1 MPQIYILPDGRAVT
15 VPDNATEEDI
25 LRSAGY
31 GGLVEEAAPAPAAAP
46 SGGGF
51 KSDFWDDL
59 QRGAGSAM
67 AGIGSALRDVYE
79 PAGKWLEETGTEIVR
94 NNPADYASLSDVKG
108 LGDLFGFGLER
119 ITEMA
124 PQLVGAGAVSA
135 LGTPAAGLGVLAG
148 TTGLTTYGE
157 SRAAQREAGVEDKT
171 RAALTALPAA
181 ALDVFGVGRVVPG
194 AGRFLGEVFEG
205 GLRGAGKAA
214 ARVGAE
220 EAGTEVLQTG
230 LQRFGGYQ
238 DLTSPEAIEEYKFA
252 ALAGGLAGGA
262 LGGGRGFF
270 GGAEPVGEPGVPPPS
285 PALREEGPLI
295 PPEAPEGIA
304 EAPAIRTI
312 ELPSFTEEGGEE
324 TVALSVLSA
333 PDEGGNVWVRTPE
346 GRVTSMPEPFLRRMA
361 GEPMPETALAPV
373 VEEPAPAPGEA
384 PGTFRTTTEI
394 NGVPVT
400 VIGETPSLK
409 VPEPEPAPTP
419 EAVPL
424 PESAPID
431 ILPPEPVPA
440 ATMAPEPAPAEPSP
454 VPPLSVESTPEAAA
468 PEVLPLPE
476 AAPIDVTPEAP
487 EVAPVET
494 PAPEQ
499 YVFTP
504 EKAQEVGSYD
514 PTLAKDLVGKT
525 VSGGAAALAQRT
537 KSPFYRQ
544 MANRVAGVASAM
556 ESAGIRMP
564 IGITNVPGGR
574 GLASE
579 GTMKAASAR
588 YTGGVTNLLP
598 PLKAGPYTAF
608 EVGMKGKPTST
619 VPRGANERTLL
630 HEMLHSVTTG
640 AQRMADK
647 FPAGSRMG
655 AALKDIKKLHGTV
668 KAGVKDIKSGK
679 LQVSDDVRASLARLE
694 NTNAFLNEREL
705 LAWGMTDYDMQNIL
719 KAIPTKKGNA
729 FTEFVETIAKMLG
742 VGPQDYNAL
751 RNLIELTEAV
761 IPTDV
766 ATQQEMIGVV
776 TGKIGEEAAPVV
788 EPETKAVT
796 DEMRAAEWS
805 EKRLD
810 NYLRDYGYS
819 MDSGRTKG
827 LAVSM
832 TPDEFL
838 DLTTSDPKHKAE
850 IIEEAGSLDE
860 NRLRGEPTSIFL
872 SVESDNNGLRVIG
885 HEGRHRMAAL
895 KAAGI
900 TDAPV
905 ILKFENGK
913 TRSPEESVFLHPQDF
928 GQGRNGRKTQIAFN
942 AVPVSY
948 DYKDQLR
955 GMMREYTQPVM
966 DYEQAAPETTGPAPV
981 EDEAGRPVIQYSL
994 GDETRGDRYRR
1005 IWVDKMRRLGFVEE
1019 AIQQSLGRPLSRAE
1033 RPSEKAALFEGRADT
1048 RLKELE
1054 QDHINKII
1062 EILKAEKIQPNE
1074 ADIFLLA
1081 RAAPDRNAKIAER
1094 NPDMPDGGS
1103 GMTNAMAQQVML
1115 DITRRGD
1122 MPRMLRLAEAV
1133 DAMTKATRERMVE
1146 YGLISR
1152 RQAEELERAE
1162 PYYIPLKGNSVEGDL
1177 STSGDETFNA
1187 PGTGRG
1193 FSVTRKE
1200 YLAAKGRMS
1209 MPFSPLATAMND
1221 AQDVIVR
1228 GERNRVGQSFLND
1241 IAKKYDSNAWQV
1253 FTDENPDMT
1262 VQYVQKDNKVRA
1274 VPVNMA
1280 ANAKQYFVVK
1290 ENGKPYYIKINDPIL
1305 MRALTNGS
1313 TEQFSAVNKF
1323 LGNTIGK
1330 VTRALS
1336 QLHTTLN
1343 PEFVV
1348 PNILRDV
1355 EAAVFN
1361 LAAEQDAVDGR
1372 LAGQK
1377 IIKGVLKDIKSW
1389 DNLKRLYKATFNHE
1403 ATTAEQKQIS
1413 ALFQQAKED
1422 GAFTGWILYST
1433 PEEQMARIKDELDRV
1448 SATGKQKLWYS
1459 TRDGAKRII
1468 ERIQDLN
1475 SVAENVTRF
1484 SVYKNALEAF
1494 TASGMSETDARDQAA
1509 NMARNVTVDFNRKG
1523 EAGPTANAIYA
1534 FFNASVQGNVQ
1545 LLRSLYT
1552 ARTPDGKRTR
1562 AQKMAMGLLGL
1573 GLLMTMVNRG
1583 MSEEDEDGMLFYDK
1597 IPDWE
1602 KERNMVLMLPDGKEY
1617 LKIPMPYGYSIFH
1630 NIGSMISDMAYGNK
1644 TPADAAVGLFSG
1656 LVNNFS
1662 PVPVSGQSLKG
1673 VAASMVPTAMRPF
1686 ADLAI
1691 NENFFGSPIYN
1702 EPFDENQA
1710 QSSVSRFSTPE
1721 GYKAVV
1727 EFLNEATGGKGRVAG
1742 AVDLPAESL
1751 EYLMNY
1757 YVGGAGKFLGK
1768 LMDWGKK
1775 LGTGEE
1781 ITARDVPLFNK
1792 VLGEPNNQNDL
1803 GLYYDRINEISPV
1816 ERQLRNSFGQERRD
1830 LMEKFPV
1837 ETDPRV
1843 IASMKQAK
1851 QQLKEANQVKRNLL
1865 DRDMDDAVRQ
1875 ERLDKLNERIHNI
1888 YLRFNETYNQAKD
1901 REDGSVRRYK
1911 DGGVIRSGN
1920 IDLHKRP
1927 IVRNPD
1933 GSISTVRSIT
1943 VGFDDGVYVLPT
1955 VVGDKV
1961 VSNDEAIDH
1970 FRKTG
1975 QHLGVFKTQRQAD
1988 EYAQRLHAE
1997 QEKEYVKEREE

>member
-1 MPQIYILPDGRAVT
+1 MPQIYILPNGRAIT

-25 LRSAGY
+25 LRSSGF
-31 GGLVEEAAPAPAAAP
+31 GGFVEEAAPAPAATP
-46 SGGGF
+46 SGDGF

-67 AGIGSALRDVYE
+67 AGLGSALRDVYE
-79 PAGKWLEETGTEIVR
+79 PAGRWLEETGTEIVR
-94 NNPADYASLSDVKG
+94 NNPADYASLSDIKG

-124 PQLVGAGAVSA
+124 PQLGGAAAASV

-230 LQRFGGYQ
+230 LQRFGGYE

-252 ALAGGLAGGA
+252 ALSGGLAGGA

-270 GGAEPVGEPGVPPPS
+270 GGAEPAGEPGAPPLP
-285 PALREEGPLI
+285 PAALREEMPLI
-295 PPEAPEGIA
+295 PPEAPAGIA
-304 EAPAIRTI
+304 EAPALRTI
-312 ELPSFTEEGGEE
+312 ELPSFTEAGGEE
-324 TVALSVLSA
+324 TVALSVLSE

-346 GRVTSMPEPFLRRMA
+346 GRVTSMPEPFLRSMA
-361 GEPMPETALAPV
+361 GEAIPETALAPI
-373 VEEPAPAPGEA
+373 VEEPTPEMGEA
-384 PGTFRTTTEI
+384 PGTFKTVTEI

-400 VIGETPSLK
+400 VIGETPTLK
-409 VPEPEPAPTP
+409 AP
-419 EAVPL
+419 EAAPL
-424 PESAPID
+424 AEEAPID
-431 ILPPEPVPA
+431 VLPPEPVPA
-440 ATMAPEPAPAEPSP
+440 
-454 VPPLSVESTPEAAA
+454 VEITPEALPSPTPETAVPLAA
-468 PEVLPLPE
+468 EGVPEAPTPEALPLPE
-476 AAPIDVTPEAP
+476 AAPIDVTPEVP
-487 EVAPVET
+487 EVAPVEG
-494 PAPEQ
+494 PAAVAEAPEQ
-499 YVFTP
+499 YTFTP
-504 EKAQEVGSYD
+504 EKAQEVSSYD
-514 PTLAKDLVGKT
+514 PTLAKALIGKT
-525 VSGGAAALAQRT
+525 VSGGAEVLAQRT

-544 MANRVAGVASAM
+544 MANRVAGVARAM
-556 ESAGIRMP
+556 EGAGIRMP
-564 IGITNVPGGR
+564 IGITNVPGGQ
-574 GLASE
+574 GMASE
-579 GTMKAASAR
+579 GTMRAAR
-588 YTGGVTNLLP
+588 RPNTGGVTNILP
-598 PLKAGPYTAF
+598 PLEGGPYTAF
-608 EVGMKGKPTST
+608 EVGMKGKPTGT
-619 VPRGANERTLL
+619 VPRGANEQTLL

-647 FPAGSRMG
+647 FPSDSRMG
-655 AALKDIKKLHGTV
+655 QALKDIKKLHGKV
-668 KAGVKDIKSGK
+668 LDGVRDIKSGK
-679 LQVSDDVRASLARLE
+679 LEVSEDVHASLSRLE
-694 NTNAFLNEREL
+694 RTNAFLNEREL
-705 LAWGMTDYDMQNIL
+705 LAWGMTDYDMQNVL
-719 KAIPTKKGNA
+719 KAIPTKQGNA
-729 FTEFVETIAKMLG
+729 FTEFVAAVAKMLG
-742 VGPQDYNAL
+742 VGPKDYNAL
-751 RNLIELTEAV
+751 RELIELTEVA

-766 ATQQEMIGVV
+766 AAQQEMIGVV
-776 TGKIGEEAAPVV
+776 TGKIGEEAAPVI
-788 EPETKAVT
+788 EPEAKAVT
-796 DEMRAAEWS
+796 DAEAASQTETPEFKAWFGDSKVVDADGKPLVVFHGTQGGDFNIFKPGSWFSDNPS
-805 EKRLD
+805 ESSAYTFAGDVFKRDKASGKYRIASGAKFAGKRVPLSGILADVQSPKVGGIYATDNGVYRYLGDRKWEIFYDLD
-810 NYLRDYGYS
+810 DSYDGFRYEKNNDMSVILRRGDYRQKAEELVRDYEDAVERTYPGGVGGRVYPVYLSIKNPIKLRPLEANRIARRLGMGDAEIEAKIREYEAAGY
-819 MDSGRTKG
+819 DGI
-827 LAVSM
+827 
-832 TPDEFL
+832 E
-838 DLTTSDPKHKAE
+838 TTSDEATIYPEVFAELGGIPK
-850 IIEEAGSLDE
+850 
-860 NRLRGEPTSIFL
+860 
-872 SVESDNNGLRVIG
+872 
-885 HEGRHRMAAL
+885 
-895 KAAGI
+895 
-900 TDAPV
+900 
-905 ILKFENGK
+905 
-913 TRSPEESVFLHPQDF
+913 QW
-928 GQGRNGRKTQIAFN
+928 IAFR
-942 AVPVSY
+942 P
-948 DYKDQLR
+948 
-955 GMMREYTQPVM
+955 
-966 DYEQAAPETTGPAPV
+966 EQIKSATGNVGTFDPNRPEIDMEATGPSPA

-1019 AIQQSLGRPLSRAE
+1019 AIQKSLGRPLSRAE

-1062 EILKAEKIQPNE
+1062 EVLKKENIPPEK
-1074 ADIFLLA
+1074 ADLFLLA
-1081 RAAPDRNAKIAER
+1081 RAAPARNAKIAKR

-1103 GMTNAMAQQVML
+1103 GMTNDVAQQIML
-1115 DITRRGD
+1115 DTTLAGD
-1122 MPRMLRLAEAV
+1122 MPKMLRLASAV
-1133 DAMTKATRERMVE
+1133 DAMTKATRNRMVE
-1146 YGLISR
+1146 YGLISKK
-1152 RQAEELERAE
+1152 QAEALEREE
-1162 PYYIPLKGNSVEGDL
+1162 PYYVPLKGNSVDGDI
-1177 STSGDETFNA
+1177 STMGDETFNA

-1253 FTDENPDMT
+1253 FTDEKPDMT

-1348 PNILRDV
+1348 PNVLRDV

-1433 PEEQMARIKDELDRV
+1433 PEEQMAKIKDELDRV
-1448 SATGKQKLWYS
+1448 SATGKKKLWYS
-1459 TRDGAKRII
+1459 TRDGAKRVI

-1494 TASGMSETDARDQAA
+1494 TASGMSEADARDQAA

-1630 NIGSMISDMAYGNK
+1630 NIGSMISDMVYGNK

-1662 PVPVSGQSLKG
+1662 PVPISGQSLKG

-1888 YLRFNETYNQAKD
+1888 YLKFNDTYNQAK
-1901 REDGSVRRYK
+1901 
-1911 DGGVIRSGN
+1911 
-1920 IDLHKRP
+1920 
-1927 IVRNPD
+1927 
-1933 GSISTVRSIT
+1933 
-1943 VGFDDGVYVLPT
+1943 
-1955 VVGDKV
+1955 
-1961 VSNDEAIDH
+1961 
-1970 FRKTG
+1970 
-1975 QHLGVFKTQRQAD
+1975 
-1988 EYAQRLHAE
+1988 
-1997 QEKEYVKEREE
+1997 EREE

>member
-1 MPQIYILPDGRAVT
+1 MARRRPVFVAQPRPLNPIEFDEYAVPKPAVRADKT
-15 VPDNATEEDI
+15 QSDI
-25 LRSAGY
+25 L
-31 GGLVEEAAPAPAAAP
+31 
-46 SGGGF
+46 
-51 KSDFWDDL
+51 DDV
-59 QRGAGSAM
+59 QRGAGSAI
-67 AGIGSALRDVYE
+67 AGLGSALRDVYE

-94 NNPADYASLSDVKG
+94 NNPADYANLSDIKG
-108 LGDLFGFGLER
+108 LGDLFGFGVER
-119 ITEMA
+119 IAEMA
-124 PQLVGAGAVSA
+124 PQLVGAGAASV
-135 LGTPAAGLGVLAG
+135 LGTPAAGLAVMAG
-148 TTGLTTYGE
+148 TTGATTYGE
-157 SRAAQREAGVEDKT
+157 ARAAQREAGVEDKT
-171 RAALTALPAA
+171 RAALAALPAA

-238 DLTSPEAIEEYKFA
+238 ELTSPEAVEEYKFA

-262 LGGGRGFF
+262 LGGGRGYF
-270 GGAEPVGEPGVPPPS
+270 GGAEPAAEPGALPPQ
-285 PALREEGPLI
+285 PAFREAGPLI
-295 PPEAPEGIA
+295 PPEAPAGIA

-324 TVALSVLSA
+324 TVALSVLSE

-361 GEPMPETALAPV
+361 GEPMPEPMPETALAPV
-373 VEEPAPAPGEA
+373 VEEPTPAMGEA

-400 VIGETPSLK
+400 VVGETPTLQT
-409 VPEPEPAPTP
+409 PEAEPAP
-419 EAVPL
+419 EQAPL
-424 PESAPID
+424 D
-431 ILPPEPVPA
+431 ILPPEPVPV
-440 ATMAPEPAPAEPSP
+440 TEIAPEAPPAPST
-454 VPPLSVESTPEAAA
+454 VPPLSVEGVPEAPA

-487 EVAPVET
+487 EVAPVEG
-494 PAPEQ
+494 PAAVAEAPEQ
-499 YVFTP
+499 YIFTP
-504 EKAQEVGSYD
+504 EKAQEVSSYD
-514 PTLAKDLVGKT
+514 PTLAKDLIGKT
-525 VSGGAAALAQRT
+525 VSGGAEVLAQRT

-544 MANRVAGVASAM
+544 MANRVAGVARAM
-556 ESAGIRMP
+556 EGAGIRMP
-564 IGITNVPGGR
+564 IGITNVPGGQ
-574 GLASE
+574 GMASE
-579 GTMKAASAR
+579 GTMRAAR
-588 YTGGVTNLLP
+588 RPNTGGVTNLLP
-598 PLKAGPYTAF
+598 PLEGGPYTAF
-608 EVGMKGKPTST
+608 EVGMKGKPTKT
-619 VPRGANERTLL
+619 VPRGANEQTLL

-647 FPAGSRMG
+647 FPSNSRMG
-655 AALKDIKKLHGTV
+655 QALKDIKKLHGKV
-668 KAGVKDIKSGK
+668 LDGVRDIKTGK
-679 LQVSDDVRASLARLE
+679 IKVGDDVKMSILRLE

-705 LAWGMTDYDMQNIL
+705 LAWGMTDYDMQNVL
-719 KAIPTKKGNA
+719 KAIPTKQGNA
-729 FTEFVETIAKMLG
+729 FTEFVAAVAKMLG
-742 VGPQDYNAL
+742 VGPKDYNAL
-751 RNLIELTEAV
+751 RELIELTEVA

-766 ATQQEMIGVV
+766 AAQQEMIGVV
-776 TGKIGEEAAPVV
+776 TGKIGEEAAPIV
-788 EPETKAVT
+788 EPEVETVQDVSEEQVPTPETAPEV
-796 DEMRAAEWS
+796 EAE
-805 EKRLD
+805 
-810 NYLRDYGYS
+810 
-819 MDSGRTKG
+819 
-827 LAVSM
+827 
-832 TPDEFL
+832 
-838 DLTTSDPKHKAE
+838 AE
-850 IIEEAGSLDE
+850 
-860 NRLRGEPTSIFL
+860 T
-872 SVESDNNGLRVIG
+872 
-885 HEGRHRMAAL
+885 
-895 KAAGI
+895 
-900 TDAPV
+900 
-905 ILKFENGK
+905 
-913 TRSPEESVFLHPQDF
+913 
-928 GQGRNGRKTQIAFN
+928 
-942 AVPVSY
+942 
-948 DYKDQLR
+948 
-955 GMMREYTQPVM
+955 
-966 DYEQAAPETTGPAPV
+966 AAPSPA

-1019 AIQQSLGRPLSRAE
+1019 AIQKSLGRPLSRAE
-1033 RPSEKAALFEGRADT
+1033 RTSEKAALFEGRADT

-1062 EILKAEKIQPNE
+1062 EVLKKENIPPEK
-1074 ADIFLLA
+1074 ADLFLLA
-1081 RAAPDRNAKIAER
+1081 RAAPARNAKIAKR

-1103 GMTNAMAQQVML
+1103 GMTNDVAQQIML
-1115 DITRRGD
+1115 DTTLAGD
-1122 MPRMLRLAEAV
+1122 MPKMLRMAAAV
-1133 DAMTKATRERMVE
+1133 DAMTKATRDRMVE
-1146 YGLISR
+1146 YGLISKK
-1152 RQAEELERAE
+1152 QAEALEREE
-1162 PYYIPLKGNSVEGDL
+1162 PYYVPLKGNSVDGDI
-1177 STSGDETFNA
+1177 STMGDETFNA

-1253 FTDENPDMT
+1253 FTDEKPDMT

-1313 TEQFSAVNKF
+1313 TEQFSAINKF

-1433 PEEQMARIKDELDRV
+1433 PEEQMAKIKDELDRV
-1448 SATGKQKLWYS
+1448 SATGKKKLWYS
-1459 TRDGAKRII
+1459 TRDGAKRVI

-1494 TASGMSETDARDQAA
+1494 TASGMSEADARDQAA

-1523 EAGPTANAIYA
+1523 EAGPTANAFYA

-1602 KERNMVLMLPDGKEY
+1602 KERNMVLMLPGGKEY

-1843 IASMKQAK
+1843 IAGMKQAK

-1888 YLRFNETYNQAKD
+1888 YLKFNDTYNKA
-1901 REDGSVRRYK
+1901 
-1911 DGGVIRSGN
+1911 
-1920 IDLHKRP
+1920 
-1927 IVRNPD
+1927 
-1933 GSISTVRSIT
+1933 
-1943 VGFDDGVYVLPT
+1943 
-1955 VVGDKV
+1955 
-1961 VSNDEAIDH
+1961 
-1970 FRKTG
+1970 
-1975 QHLGVFKTQRQAD
+1975 
-1988 EYAQRLHAE
+1988 
-1997 QEKEYVKEREE
+1997 KEREG

>member
-1 MPQIYILPDGRAVT
+1 MSQIYILPDGRAIT
-15 VPDNATEEDI
+15 VPDNATEADI

-31 GGLVEEAAPAPAAAP
+31 GGFVEEAATAPAAAP
-46 SGGGF
+46 SGGGSQ
-51 KSDFWDDL
+51 SDFWDDL
-59 QRGAGSAM
+59 QRGTGSAM

-79 PAGKWLEETGTEIVR
+79 PAGKWLEDTGNEIVR
-94 NNPADYASLSDVKG
+94 NNPADYAQLSDVKG
-108 LGDLFGFGLER
+108 LGDLFGFGVER

-124 PQLVGAGAVSA
+124 PQLVGAGVASVF
-135 LGTPAAGLGVLAG
+135 GTPAAGLGVMGA
-148 TTGLTTYGE
+148 TTGLTSYGE
-157 SRAAQREAGVEDKT
+157 SRSAQREAGIEDKT

-205 GLRGAGKAA
+205 GLRSAGKAA

-230 LQRFGGYQ
+230 LQRLGGYQ
-238 DLTSPEAIEEYKFA
+238 ELTSPEALEEYKFA

-270 GGAEPVGEPGVPPPS
+270 GGAEPTGEPGSPPPP
-285 PALREEGPLI
+285 PAAFREEVPLI
-295 PPEAPEGIA
+295 PPEAPAGIA

-312 ELPSFTEEGGEE
+312 ELPSFTEAGGEE
-324 TVALSVLSA
+324 TVALSVLSE

-346 GRVTSMPEPFLRRMA
+346 GRVTSMPEPFLRSMA
-361 GEPMPETALAPV
+361 GEAIPETALAPV
-373 VEEPAPAPGEA
+373 VEEPTPEMGEA
-384 PGTFRTTTEI
+384 PGTFKTVTEI
-394 NGVPVT
+394 NGVPVA
-400 VIGETPSLK
+400 VIGETPTLK
-409 VPEPEPAPTP
+409 AP
-419 EAVPL
+419 EAAPL
-424 PESAPID
+424 AEEAPID
-431 ILPPEPVPA
+431 VLPPEPVPA
-440 ATMAPEPAPAEPSP
+440 
-454 VPPLSVESTPEAAA
+454 VEITPEALPSPTPETAVPLAA
-468 PEVLPLPE
+468 EGVPEAPTPEALPLPE
-476 AAPIDVTPEAP
+476 AAPIDVTPEVP
-487 EVAPVET
+487 EVAPVEGLAAVAE
-494 PAPEQ
+494 APEQ
-499 YVFTP
+499 YTFTP
-504 EKAQEVGSYD
+504 EKAQEVSSYD
-514 PTLAKDLVGKT
+514 PTLAKALIGKT
-525 VSGGAAALAQRT
+525 VSGGAEVLAQRT

-544 MANRVAGVASAM
+544 MANRVAGVARAM
-556 ESAGIRMP
+556 EGAGIRMP

-579 GTMKAASAR
+579 GTIQAASR
-588 YTGGVTNLLP
+588 PSTGGVTNILP
-598 PLKAGPYTAF
+598 PLAGGPYTAF
-608 EVGMKGKPTST
+608 EVGMKGKPTGT
-619 VPRGANERTLL
+619 VPRGANEQTLL

-647 FPAGSRMG
+647 FPSDSRMG
-655 AALKDIKKLHGTV
+655 QALKDIKKLHGKV
-668 KAGVKDIKSGK
+668 LDGVRDIKSGK
-679 LQVSDDVRASLARLE
+679 LEVSEDVRTSLARLE
-694 NTNAFLNEREL
+694 NTNAFKNEREL
-705 LAWGMTDYDMQNIL
+705 LAWGMTDYDMQNVL

-729 FTEFVETIAKMLG
+729 FTEFVAAVAKMLG
-742 VGPQDYNAL
+742 VGPKDYNAL
-751 RNLIELTEAV
+751 RELIELTEAV
-761 IPTDV
+761 IPTD
-766 ATQQEMIGVV
+766 AAAQQEMIGVV
-776 TGKIGEEAAPVV
+776 TGKIGEEAAPIFEPALEDSEAEFIPNPLPNDVDAWTALHVGKTQKENAKLVERRKKAEREAVEVELPISSLIGIEDKIGRRALQNPSTELPYVEKGNGNYYIVDGNHRVV
-788 EPETKAVT
+788 AAYLNGAETIRVKLGDLDAASEPEAVT
-796 DEMRAAEWS
+796 D
-805 EKRLD
+805 
-810 NYLRDYGYS
+810 
-819 MDSGRTKG
+819 T
-827 LAVSM
+827 
-832 TPDEFL
+832 
-838 DLTTSDPKHKAE
+838 
-850 IIEEAGSLDE
+850 
-860 NRLRGEPTSIFL
+860 
-872 SVESDNNGLRVIG
+872 
-885 HEGRHRMAAL
+885 
-895 KAAGI
+895 
-900 TDAPV
+900 
-905 ILKFENGK
+905 
-913 TRSPEESVFLHPQDF
+913 
-928 GQGRNGRKTQIAFN
+928 
-942 AVPVSY
+942 
-948 DYKDQLR
+948 
-955 GMMREYTQPVM
+955 
-966 DYEQAAPETTGPAPV
+966 ETTGPSPA
-981 EDEAGRPVIQYSL
+981 EDEAGRPVVQYSL

-1019 AIQQSLGRPLSRAE
+1019 AIQKSLGRPLSRAE

-1062 EILKAEKIQPNE
+1062 EVLKKENIPPEK
-1074 ADIFLLA
+1074 ADLFLLA
-1081 RAAPDRNAKIAER
+1081 RAAPARNAKIAKR

-1103 GMTNAMAQQVML
+1103 GMTNDVAQQIML
-1115 DITRRGD
+1115 DTTLAGD
-1122 MPRMLRLAEAV
+1122 MPKMLRLASAV
-1133 DAMTKATRERMVE
+1133 DAMTKATRNRMVE
-1146 YGLISR
+1146 YGLISKK
-1152 RQAEELERAE
+1152 QAEALEREE
-1162 PYYIPLKGNSVEGDL
+1162 PYYVPLKGNSVEGDL
-1177 STSGDETFNA
+1177 TTAGDETFSA
-1187 PGTGRG
+1187 PGSGRG

-1200 YLAAKGRMS
+1200 YLAAKGRVS

-1221 AQDVIVR
+1221 AQDAIVR

-1253 FTDENPDMT
+1253 FTDEKPDMT
-1262 VQYVQKDNKVRA
+1262 YQYVQKDNKVRA

-1280 ANAKQYFVVK
+1280 ANSKNYFVVK

-1403 ATTAEQKQIS
+1403 ATTEEQKQIS

-1448 SATGKQKLWYS
+1448 NATGKKKAWYA
-1459 TRDGAKRII
+1459 TRDGAKRMID
-1468 ERIQDLN
+1468 RIQDLN

-1562 AQKMAMGLLGL
+1562 AQKMAMGLLGM

-1602 KERNMVLMLPDGKEY
+1602 KERNMVLMLPGGKEY

-1662 PVPVSGQSLKG
+1662 PVPISGQSLKG

-1721 GYKAVV
+1721 GYKAIV

-1742 AVDLPAESL
+1742 AIDLPAESL

-1768 LMDWGKK
+1768 LMDWGGK
-1775 LGTGEE
+1775 LGSGED

-1803 GLYYDRINEISPV
+1803 GLYYDRINEISPI
-1816 ERQLRNSFGQERRD
+1816 ERQLRNSKGEERRD
-1830 LMEKFPV
+1830 LMDKFPV
-1837 ETDPRV
+1837 ETSPRV
-1843 IASMKQAK
+1843 IAAMKQAK
-1851 QQLKEANQVKRNLL
+1851 QQLKDANEIKRNLL
-1865 DRDMDDAVRQ
+1865 NRDMDDAERQ
-1875 ERLDKLNERIHNI
+1875 GRLDKLNERIHNI
-1888 YLRFNETYNQAKD
+1888 YLRFNDTYNQAK
-1901 REDGSVRRYK
+1901 
-1911 DGGVIRSGN
+1911 
-1920 IDLHKRP
+1920 
-1927 IVRNPD
+1927 
-1933 GSISTVRSIT
+1933 
-1943 VGFDDGVYVLPT
+1943 
-1955 VVGDKV
+1955 
-1961 VSNDEAIDH
+1961 
-1970 FRKTG
+1970 
-1975 QHLGVFKTQRQAD
+1975 
-1988 EYAQRLHAE
+1988 
-1997 QEKEYVKEREE
+1997 EREG

>member
-1 MPQIYILPDGRAVT
+1 MPQIYILPNGRAIT
-15 VPDNATEEDI
+15 VPDNATEADI
-25 LRSAGY
+25 LRSSGY
-31 GGLVEEAAPAPAAAP
+31 GGFVEEAAPAPAAAP
-46 SGGGF
+46 SGGGS

-94 NNPADYASLSDVKG
+94 NNPADYANLSDVKG

-119 ITEMA
+119 IAEMA
-124 PQLVGAGAVSA
+124 PQLGGATAASF
-135 LGTPAAGLGVLAG
+135 LGTPAAGLAVMGGA
-148 TTGLTTYGE
+148 TGLTTYGE
-157 SRAAQREAGVEDKT
+157 SRAAQREAGIEDKT

-181 ALDVFGVGRVVPG
+181 ALDVFGVGRIVPG

-214 ARVGAE
+214 LKVGAE

-230 LQRFGGYQ
+230 LQRFGGHQ
-238 DLTSPEAIEEYKFA
+238 ELTSPEALEEYKFS

-270 GGAEPVGEPGVPPPS
+270 GGAEPTGEPGAPPP
-285 PALREEGPLI
+285 PPVALREEAPLV
-295 PPEAPEGIA
+295 PPEAPVGIA
-304 EAPAIRTI
+304 EAPALRTI
-312 ELPSFTEEGGEE
+312 ELPSFNEEGGEE
-324 TVALSVLSA
+324 TVALSVLSE

-361 GEPMPETALAPV
+361 GEPVPEAALAPV
-373 VEEPAPAPGEA
+373 AEEPAPEMGED

-394 NGVPVT
+394 NGVPITVT
-400 VIGETPSLK
+400 GETPTLK
-409 VPEPEPAPTP
+409 AP
-419 EAVPL
+419 EAAPL
-424 PESAPID
+424 AEEAPID
-431 ILPPEPVPA
+431 VLPPEPVPA
-440 ATMAPEPAPAEPSP
+440 
-454 VPPLSVESTPEAAA
+454 VEITPEAPPSPA
-468 PEVLPLPE
+468 PLTAPPLAVEGVPEAPTPEALPLPE
-476 AAPIDVTPEAP
+476 AAPIDVTPEVP
-487 EVAPVET
+487 EVAPVEG
-494 PAPEQ
+494 PAAVAEAPEQ
-499 YVFTP
+499 YTFTP
-504 EKAQEVGSYD
+504 EKAQEVSSYD

-525 VSGGAAALAQRT
+525 VSGGAEVLAQRT

-544 MANRVAGVASAM
+544 MANRVAGVARAM
-556 ESAGIRMP
+556 EGAGIRMP
-564 IGITNVPGGR
+564 IGITNVPGGQ
-574 GLASE
+574 GMASE
-579 GTMKAASAR
+579 GTMRAAR
-588 YTGGVTNLLP
+588 RPNTGGVTNLLP
-598 PLKAGPYTAF
+598 PLEGGPYTAF
-608 EVGMKGKPTST
+608 EVGMKGKPTKT
-619 VPRGANERTLL
+619 VPRGANEQTLL

-647 FPAGSRMG
+647 FPSNSRMG
-655 AALKDIKKLHGTV
+655 QALKDIKKLHGKV
-668 KAGVKDIKSGK
+668 LDGVRDIKTGK
-679 LQVSDDVRASLARLE
+679 LEVSEDVRTSLTRLE
-694 NTNAFLNEREL
+694 NTNAFKNEREL
-705 LAWGMTDYDMQNIL
+705 LAWGMTDYDMQNVL

-742 VGPQDYNAL
+742 VGPKDYNAL
-751 RNLIELTEAV
+751 RDLIELTEAV

-776 TGKIGEEAAPVV
+776 TGKIGEEAAPIV
-788 EPETKAVT
+788 EPEAAAVT
-796 DEMRAAEWS
+796 DAEAVARWD
-805 EKRLD
+805 EKRLSD
-810 NYLRDYGYS
+810 YLRTYAYLDDGK
-819 MDSGRTKG
+819 RTKA

-832 TPDEFL
+832 KPDEFL
-838 DLTTSDPKHKAE
+838 NLTTMDANHKAE
-850 IIEEAGSLDE
+850 IVEEAGDLDLKK
-860 NRLRGEPTSIFL
+860 LRSEPTAITLFVSGDK
-872 SVESDNNGLRVIG
+872 DNLQVIG

-900 TDAPV
+900 DEAPV
-905 ILKFENGK
+905 VLKFENGK
-913 TRSPEESVFLHPQDF
+913 ERAPMDGVTLSPQDF
-928 GQGRNGRKTQIAFN
+928 GDGRSGRTIEFAFN
-942 AVPVSY
+942 AIPISY
-948 DYKDQLR
+948 DYADQLR
-955 GMMREYTQPVM
+955 NMMTEYGGKVALDYQTETQP
-966 DYEQAAPETTGPAPV
+966 ETAAPSPA

-1019 AIQQSLGRPLSRAE
+1019 AIQKSLGRPLSRAE
-1033 RPSEKAALFEGRADT
+1033 RTSEKAALFEGRADT

-1062 EILKAEKIQPNE
+1062 EVLKKENIPPEK
-1074 ADIFLLA
+1074 ADLFLLA
-1081 RAAPDRNAKIAER
+1081 RAAPDRNAKIAKR

-1103 GMTNAMAQQVML
+1103 GMTNDVAQQVML

-1122 MPRMLRLAEAV
+1122 MPKMLRLASAV
-1133 DAMTKATRERMVE
+1133 DAMTKATRDRMVE
-1146 YGLISR
+1146 YGLISKK
-1152 RQAEELERAE
+1152 QAEALEREE
-1162 PYYIPLKGNSVEGDL
+1162 PYYVPLKGNSVDGDI
-1177 STSGDETFNA
+1177 STMGDETFNA

-1253 FTDENPDMT
+1253 FTDDNPDMT

-1313 TEQFSAVNKF
+1313 SEQFSAVNNF

-1433 PEEQMARIKDELDRV
+1433 PEEQMAKIKDELDRV
-1448 SATGKQKLWYS
+1448 SATGKKKLWYS

-1494 TASGMSETDARDQAA
+1494 TASGMSEAAARDQAA

-1602 KERNMVLMLPDGKEY
+1602 KERNMVLMLPGGKEY

-1888 YLRFNETYNQAKD
+1888 YLKFNDTYNQAK
-1901 REDGSVRRYK
+1901 
-1911 DGGVIRSGN
+1911 
-1920 IDLHKRP
+1920 
-1927 IVRNPD
+1927 
-1933 GSISTVRSIT
+1933 
-1943 VGFDDGVYVLPT
+1943 
-1955 VVGDKV
+1955 
-1961 VSNDEAIDH
+1961 
-1970 FRKTG
+1970 
-1975 QHLGVFKTQRQAD
+1975 
-1988 EYAQRLHAE
+1988 
-1997 QEKEYVKEREE
+1997 EREE